1 MINKIFA
8 IAALLITESQSIGNS
23 RDSSSYANIDEVIT
37 EHISLNFAVD
47 FDTKT
52 FDGHVTLN
60 MKTIADQVESV
71 FLDSAGLDVHEV
83 QYKRI
88 HDGQSSW

>member
-1 MINKIFA
+1 MY
-8 IAALLITESQSIGNS
+8 ESASMRPPPDGV
-23 RDSSSYANIDEVIT
+23 DEVIT

-60 MKTIADQVESV
+60 MKTVADQVESV

-83 QYKRI
+83 
-88 HDGQSSW
+88 